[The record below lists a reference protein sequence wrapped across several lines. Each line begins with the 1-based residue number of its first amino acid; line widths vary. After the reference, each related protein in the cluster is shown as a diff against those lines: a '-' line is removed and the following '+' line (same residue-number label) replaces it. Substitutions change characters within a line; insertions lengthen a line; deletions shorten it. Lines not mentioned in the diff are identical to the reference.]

1 MFWGFHTCT
10 QCLSYSHLILPPTPF
25 TSSISL
31 LCQLGILF
39 PHLKILFIYPWH
51 TTVWLTDQGPII
63 LVRETDCPSLET
75 VYNPLVRD
83 RGCEP
88 FPPPRWSVDW
98 LDCTQAFLMPSAIVA
113 VSLSAVVLSCQK
125 SLFYCPPW
133 PLTLSV
139 FLPPFLW
146 WSLMLQERRRYKCA
160 IWVSVP
166 HWYLFSIVGSA
177 MTVCVNQC
185 TAQRNLWWGLRA
197 VLLWRQHKNAKGYD
211 ALYI

>member
-1 MFWGFHTCT
+1 
-10 QCLSYSHLILPPTPF
+10 
-25 TSSISL
+25 
-31 LCQLGILF
+31 
-39 PHLKILFIYPWH
+39 
-51 TTVWLTDQGPII
+51 
-63 LVRETDCPSLET
+63 
-75 VYNPLVRD
+75 
-83 RGCEP
+83 
-88 FPPPRWSVDW
+88 
-98 LDCTQAFLMPSAIVA
+98 MPSAIVA

-125 SLFYCPPW
+125 ALFYCPPW

-166 HWYLFSIVGSA
+166 HWYLLSVVGSA

-197 VLLWRQHKNAKGYD
+197 VLLWNNIRMPRAVTLCTFSRVIGPHSARQWCACLSLTSSTWE
-211 ALYI
+211 AERRRWSLSLRQT